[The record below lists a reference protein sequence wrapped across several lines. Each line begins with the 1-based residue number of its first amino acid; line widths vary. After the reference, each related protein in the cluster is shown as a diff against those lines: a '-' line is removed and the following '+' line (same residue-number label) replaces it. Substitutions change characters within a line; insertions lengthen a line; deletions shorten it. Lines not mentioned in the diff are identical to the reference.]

1 METKKAD
8 KKFVARSNSEDFE
21 ISKAEGIYIYDSRGN
36 KYIDFVMG
44 WCVGNL
50 GWGNPEI
57 EKAMREFK
65 GPDYVLPGFIYKPW
79 TELAELLAKITPG
92 NLSKSFRT
100 TGGTESVETAMQLA
114 MAYTGRKKF
123 LSLEGSYHGNSIATL
138 SLGGSEGKDKLA
150 NSLQNCHKIELPLDE
165 KALSRVETQLKQ
177 KDVAAFIMEAVS
189 CNLGVYIP
197 KPEFMQGL
205 QALCRQYG
213 TLLVIDEVATG
224 FGRTGKMFACMH
236 FGLEPDILCMGKAL
250 SGGYAGIGATIT
262 TDEIAEAVKED
273 VSIYSTYGW
282 HPRSVHAALV
292 NLNHLVRNE
301 EELMQHVKE
310 MSARIASS
318 MLSMSFKTE
327 TQIRAKG
334 LAVSVDVN
342 DSEYAEKI
350 KDQCRKNG
358 LLITVQETKLVFF
371 PALTIKREEVEE
383 AMAILRNS
391 I

>member
-262 TDEIAEAVKED
+262 TEEIAEAVKED